1 MYRIGLTG
9 GIGSGK
15 TEVAAVFRDLGARVL
30 EADTMARELVA
41 PGTPAL
47 ERIEEEF
54 GSAVLDA
61 DGALDRGELA
71 AIVFGDPER
80 LARLNAIVHPPLTE
94 AVLSQIEALE
104 RDDADGV
111 VVVDAAL
118 LLDWD
123 ISDAFDLIVVVRAPL
138 EERLSRL
145 VAGGLSRDDAEARAA
160 AQRPEDDL
168 AEAADVVVDNDGTLA
183 DLRERITELWA
194 NLPGRLG
201 GRRR

>member
-201 GRRR
+201 GRRP